1 MTFPQLLQLFFGW
14 CDHSKVSHKFKLPSH
29 NMQFEIAHIHCLNL
43 EDWSHAQYRDI
54 VSLTLSTTRSVAF
67 SPNFSFWLK
76 KKGYHSHFYIYFV
89 LFYCSILSKG
99 LKKKKTCY
107 IESKNDDG
115 KKKTFLKKS
124 SVWRA
129 IRCETQSHRE

>member
-14 CDHSKVSHKFKLPSH
+14 CDQSKVSHKFKLPSH

-43 EDWSHAQYRDI
+43 EDWSHAQYWDI

-67 SPNFSFWLK
+67 STNFSFWLK
-76 KKGYHSHFYIYFV
+76 KKIPLIFTFTSFYFIV
-89 LFYCSILSKG
+89 LSFPKA
-99 LKKKKTCY
+99 KKKPATLEVKMMT
-107 IESKNDDG
+107 E
-115 KKKTFLKKS
+115 KKTFLKKS

-129 IRCETQSHRE
+129 LRRETQSHRE

>member
-1 MTFPQLLQLFFGW
+1 MTFLQLLQLFFGW
-14 CDHSKVSHKFKLPSH
+14 CDQSKVSHKFKLPSH

-43 EDWSHAQYRDI
+43 KDWSHAQYWDI

-76 KKGYHSHFYIYFV
+76 KKIPLSFLHFFRFIL
-89 LFYCSILSKG
+89 LFYPFQR
-99 LKKKKTCY
+99 LKKKPATLKVKMMT
-107 IESKNDDG
+107 E
-115 KKKTFLKKS
+115 KKTFVKKS

-129 IRCETQSHRE
+129 IRRETQSRRE